1 MSKKIKSL
9 NEEVMMVQLE
19 DYVTRVENKMNNQIN
34 KNKKEFLK
42 AIIPMI
48 IGIILSLITLNPIFI
63 SGGTLCLAL
72 SAIIKMIKDD
82 KEHDKEFNAYLNSL
96 NPNSKVLILDSEK
109 PIDFLIHDKIITK
122 SDSYFYTPEFKNFV
136 EKEEQSIKVVEPPK
150 ENVYIDDDFASLNKD
165 EVMKQIVYEY
175 DAYCNCYNLPKMPI
189 TPKEWDALFDTIFK
203 RLEEVNLENRFYDYM
218 SFLQRY
224 TFAYAL
230 LHKHQSITIHSYLNQ
245 MHMFEK
251 VGFTGLDIESIIKE
265 INEKIG
271 TQTNKVVNL
280 SKNYQPKK

>member
-122 SDSYFYTPEFKNFV
+122 SDSDFYTPEFKNFV
-136 EKEEQSIKVVEPPK
+136 EKEERNKYNVKVQ
-150 ENVYIDDDFASLNKD
+150 NDD
-165 EVMKQIVYEY
+165 
-175 DAYCNCYNLPKMPI
+175 
-189 TPKEWDALFDTIFK
+189 
-203 RLEEVNLENRFYDYM
+203 
-218 SFLQRY
+218 
-224 TFAYAL
+224 
-230 LHKHQSITIHSYLNQ
+230 
-245 MHMFEK
+245 
-251 VGFTGLDIESIIKE
+251 TGLVKYVIME
-265 INEKIG
+265 IVK
-271 TQTNKVVNL
+271 
-280 SKNYQPKK
+280 